1 MECGLQRLSANS
13 VNRGADMKGSLVG
26 ACILLSAAPLFAQT
40 SQPARSRPRLPGAPP
55 QSITMSG
62 CVAGQGSD
70 AQPYSLN
77 NPVVVPSSAAAP
89 GAVGSTASAAGVQP
103 PTVALP
109 PPPAV
114 SPTLPPAA
122 TPTPP
127 STVGTS
133 GSSASAGAAASASP
147 GTVASGGTAAAISGY
162 RLSGSDMQ
170 PWTGQRVEIV
180 GSVVTKN
187 AGVASGAGVSP
198 AMPELRVQSVRAV
211 GGPCPQE

>member
-1 MECGLQRLSANS
+1 
-13 VNRGADMKGSLVG
+13 MKGSLVG
-26 ACILLSAAPLFAQT
+26 ACILFSATPLFAQT
-40 SQPARSRPRLPGAPP
+40 SASGAQPPTTPPGAKP

-70 AQPYSLN
+70 AQPYILN
-77 NPVVVPSSAAAP
+77 NPVIVPSSGATAP

-103 PTVALP
+103 PTVAP
-109 PPPAV
+109 PTPPAV

-122 TPTPP
+122 TPAPP

-133 GSSASAGAAASASP
+133 GSAAAGTVGTAGPAGA
-147 GTVASGGTAAAISGY
+147 AAAISGY

-187 AGVASGAGVSP
+187 SGVAGAGVSP
-198 AMPELRVQSVRAV
+198 AMPEYRVQSIRPV

>member
-1 MECGLQRLSANS
+1 
-13 VNRGADMKGSLVG
+13 MKGSLVG

-40 SQPARSRPRLPGAPP
+40 SSTGAQPPTTPGATP

-70 AQPYSLN
+70 AQPYILN

-127 STVGTS
+127 STVGSS
-133 GSSASAGAAASASP
+133 GSAAAGTVGTAGTPGAAGSASAGAAASASP
-147 GTVASGGTAAAISGY
+147 GTVASGGSAAAISGY

-198 AMPELRVQSVRAV
+198 AMPELRVQSVRAI
-211 GGPCPQE
+211 GGPCRQE

>member
-1 MECGLQRLSANS
+1 
-13 VNRGADMKGSLVG
+13 MKGSLFG
-26 ACILLSAAPLFAQT
+26 ACIVLSATPLFAQT
-40 SQPARSRPRLPGAPP
+40 PATGAQPPTTPPGATP

-70 AQPYSLN
+70 AQPYILN
-77 NPVVVPSSAAAP
+77 NPVVVPSSGATAP

-103 PTVALP
+103 PTVAP
-109 PPPAV
+109 TTPPAV

-122 TPTPP
+122 PPPPP
-127 STVGTS
+127 SSVGTS
-133 GSSASAGAAASASP
+133 GSAAAGTVGTAGTAGAAGSASAGAAAGASP

-180 GSVVTKN
+180 GAVVTKN

-198 AMPELRVQSVRAV
+198 AMPEFRVQSIRPV

>member
-1 MECGLQRLSANS
+1 
-13 VNRGADMKGSLVG
+13 MKGLLVG

-40 SQPARSRPRLPGAPP
+40 FPTGAQPPTTPGATPR
-55 QSITMSG
+55 SITMSG

-70 AQPYSLN
+70 AQPYILN
-77 NPVVVPSSAAAP
+77 NAVVVPSSAAA
-89 GAVGSTASAAGVQP
+89 AG
-103 PTVALP
+103 
-109 PPPAV
+109 
-114 SPTLPPAA
+114 
-122 TPTPP
+122 
-127 STVGTS
+127 TVGTA
-133 GSSASAGAAASASP
+133 GTPGAAGSASAGAAASASP

-211 GGPCPQE
+211 GGPCLQE

>member
-1 MECGLQRLSANS
+1 
-13 VNRGADMKGSLVG
+13 MKGSLVG

-40 SQPARSRPRLPGAPP
+40 SPTGAQPPTTPGATP

-70 AQPYSLN
+70 AQPYILN
-77 NPVVVPSSAAAP
+77 NPQVV
-89 GAVGSTASAAGVQP
+89 
-103 PTVALP
+103 
-109 PPPAV
+109 
-114 SPTLPPAA
+114 
-122 TPTPP
+122 P
-127 STVGTS
+127 STVGSS
-133 GSSASAGAAASASP
+133 GSAAAGTVGTAGTPGAAGSASAGAAASASP
-147 GTVASGGTAAAISGY
+147 GTVASGGSAAAISGY

-198 AMPELRVQSVRAV
+198 AMPELRVQSVRAI
-211 GGPCPQE
+211 GGPCRQE

>member
-1 MECGLQRLSANS
+1 
-13 VNRGADMKGSLVG
+13 MKGSLVG

-40 SQPARSRPRLPGAPP
+40 SSTGAQPPTTPGATP

-70 AQPYSLN
+70 AQPYILN

-89 GAVGSTASAAGVQP
+89 GAVGSTASAAGVP
-103 PTVALP
+103 
-109 PPPAV
+109 
-114 SPTLPPAA
+114 
-122 TPTPP
+122 
-127 STVGTS
+127 
-133 GSSASAGAAASASP
+133 ASASP
-147 GTVASGGTAAAISGY
+147 GTVASGGSAAAISGY

-198 AMPELRVQSVRAV
+198 PMPELRVQSVRAI
-211 GGPCPQE
+211 GGPCRQE